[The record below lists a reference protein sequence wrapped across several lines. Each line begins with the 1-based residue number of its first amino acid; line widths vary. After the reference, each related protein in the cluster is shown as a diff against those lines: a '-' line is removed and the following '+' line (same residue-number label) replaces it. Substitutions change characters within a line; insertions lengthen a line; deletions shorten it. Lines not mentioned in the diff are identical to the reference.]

1 MPSRFTTRSARS
13 SSRLDQVPGW
23 FTVLM
28 LPAAVVVGLIA
39 AMVSFGVMAG
49 VGLARLFTRAAS
61 AARRSPAQAAPAARP
76 SGSARSPAT
85 VIDGNW
91 TVLSVRDPEYA

>member
-1 MPSRFTTRSARS
+1 MPSRFTARSARS

-49 VGLARLFTRAAS
+49 VGLARLFTRAT
-61 AARRSPAQAAPAARP
+61 ARRSPARPAPSARP
-76 SGSARSPAT
+76 YASARTPAT
-85 VIDGNW
+85 VIVGNW
-91 TVLSVRDPEYA
+91 TVLSERDPEYA